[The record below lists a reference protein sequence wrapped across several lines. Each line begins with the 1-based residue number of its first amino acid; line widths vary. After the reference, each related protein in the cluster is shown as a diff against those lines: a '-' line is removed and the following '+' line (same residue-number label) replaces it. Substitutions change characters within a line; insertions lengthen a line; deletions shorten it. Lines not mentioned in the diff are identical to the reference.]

1 MTSSWILFLAL
12 YNLHFPLKRDKL
24 NRNIHKMEPWFTK
37 GRRKLYLAKCAVQVP
52 SIDNKTMYNRY
63 RNLYNTVIKT
73 SKKISFEKEFEKH
86 KSNLKITWD
95 ILRKAIRKSKII
107 KTKINNFNFNGT
119 MNLSRLLIVLIIFLR
134 QLLL

>member
-1 MTSSWILFLAL
+1 
-12 YNLHFPLKRDKL
+12 
-24 NRNIHKMEPWFTK
+24 MEPWFTK